1 MSNAGNMLR
10 LARQLRGLQ
19 QKEACEKLGVN
30 TPELSR
36 IENGVKEPSQDVI
49 SAAASV
55 FGLPESFFGQADT
68 VYGAPVSIHPAQ
80 WRKKADVTAGDL
92 HRVVAELNVR
102 VMHLRR
108 LLEATDFEPLRNV
121 PRCDSD
127 AYDNDGERV
136 AAIVRGHWQVP
147 EGPIRNLTALVEEAG
162 IVVAHSDFG
171 GSSISGVTFRVPGV
185 PPLVVLNTMHPS
197 DRMRFTLSHEVAHI
211 VMHRFPTPEMEEEA
225 DEFASC
231 FLAPTTDIKPYFDGR
246 RVRLASAG
254 GAEAGME
261 DVYGVARL
269 RRQAHRRPQRGP
281 GDLDMEAVRHEQLPA
296 ARAAGVGL
304 PAGAT
309 AHAQRLGFAAYEGTG
324 IFARRSG
331 DCLAHARGRRRQ
343 NLCDRAPR
351 RAVGEAR
358 APAGDQITR
367 RRA

>member
-246 RVRLASAG
+246 RVDLRLLAALKPEWKMSMGSLVFAAKRIG
-254 GAEAGME
+254 TLNEGQATWIWKQFAMNN
-261 DVYGVARL
+261 YRL
-269 RRQAHRRPQRGP
+269 REPPELDFPREQPRTLS
-281 GDLDMEAVRHEQLPA
+281 DLVSLHMKELGYSLADL
-296 ARAAGVGL
+296 
-304 PAGAT
+304 AT
-309 AHAQRLGFAAYEGTG
+309 ALHMREDDVAKTYAIELPGEQSAKPGRLRV
-324 IFARRSG
+324 IK
-331 DCLAHARGRRRQ
+331 
-343 NLCDRAPR
+343 
-351 RAVGEAR
+351 
-358 APAGDQITR
+358 
-367 RRA
+367 

>member
-55 FGLPESFFGQADT
+55 FGLPELFFGQADT

-121 PRCDSD
+121 PRCDLD

-246 RVRLASAG
+246 RVDLRLLAALKPEWKMSMGSLVFAAKRIG
-254 GAEAGME
+254 TLNEGQATWIWKQFAMNN
-261 DVYGVARL
+261 YRL
-269 RRQAHRRPQRGP
+269 REPPELDFPREQPRTLS
-281 GDLDMEAVRHEQLPA
+281 DLVSLHMKELGYSLADL
-296 ARAAGVGL
+296 
-304 PAGAT
+304 AT
-309 AHAQRLGFAAYEGTG
+309 ALHMREDDVAKTYAIELPGEQSAKPGRLRV
-324 IFARRSG
+324 IK
-331 DCLAHARGRRRQ
+331 
-343 NLCDRAPR
+343 
-351 RAVGEAR
+351 
-358 APAGDQITR
+358 
-367 RRA
+367 